1 MTWTLPEPMLTT
13 PVASPDLPPG
23 CVAEPKWDGYR
34 AQLARYANGRVL
46 LRSRQGT
53 DMSAAFPEVAGAA
66 LAQLPADTGLDG
78 ELVVWE
84 GERLAF
90 ERLQQRLARRRGAGA
105 LAAARTWPAH
115 LVVFDVVRL
124 EGADLALWPY
134 ARRRTA
140 LETLFADTPLT
151 APFTLCPSTTD
162 PATARDW
169 LTWTSA
175 GLEGLCF
182 KRLSEPYRAGTRA
195 WGKCKVR
202 TTTEAIV
209 GAVTGSAGAPRT
221 LLLGRYDDTGRLRY
235 TGRTVPLDHTSAT
248 SLGTALAPTCREH
261 PWTGRT
267 FTAGWGSRDVLD
279 VALIDPQLVVEVAV
293 DVARDVAGRWRHPVR
308 FHRIRAELHPMHVPK
323 FREGD
328 EPPTGG
334 DLREQP

>member
-13 PVASPDLPPG
+13 PVGSPDLPPG
-23 CVAEPKWDGYR
+23 SAAEPKWDGYR
-34 AQLARYANGRVL
+34 AQLARYADDRVM

-53 DMSAAFPEVAGAA
+53 DMTAAFPEIADAA
-66 LAQLPADTGLDG
+66 LAQLPGDSGLDG

-115 LVVFDVVRL
+115 LVVFDVL
-124 EGADLALWPY
+124 HLDGTDISPWSY
-134 ARRRTA
+134 ARRRTV
-140 LETLFADTPLT
+140 LETLFAHTPLT

-162 PATARDW
+162 PDTARDW

-182 KRLSEPYRAGTRA
+182 KRLAEPYRARIRA
-195 WGKCKVR
+195 WGKYKVR

-209 GAVTGSAGAPRT
+209 GAVTGSAAAPRT
-221 LLLGRYDDTGRLRY
+221 LLLGRYDESGRLRY
-235 TGRTVPLDHTSAT
+235 TGRTVPLDRTAAA
-248 SLGTALAPTCREH
+248 SLGTALVPTRGRH

-267 FTAGWGSRDVLD
+267 FAAGWPRRPGRR
-279 VALIDPQLVVEVAV
+279 AHRPA
-293 DVARDVAGRWRHPVR
+293 AG
-308 FHRIRAELHPMHVPK
+308 
-323 FREGD
+323 
-328 EPPTGG
+328 GG
-334 DLREQP
+334 GRGRRCA

>member
-13 PVASPDLPPG
+13 PVASPNLPPG
-23 CVAEPKWDGYR
+23 ASAEPKWDGYR
-34 AQLARYANGRVL
+34 AQLARYADGRVL

-53 DMSAAFPEVAGAA
+53 DMTAAFPEIADAA

-105 LAAARTWPAH
+105 LKAARTWPAH
-115 LVVFDVVRL
+115 LVVFDVLRL
-124 EGADLALWPY
+124 EGADLAPWPY

-162 PATARDW
+162 PETARDW
-169 LTWTSA
+169 LSWTSA

-182 KRLSEPYRAGTRA
+182 KRLAEPYRPGTRA
-195 WGKCKVR
+195 WGKYKVR
-202 TTTEAIV
+202 VTADAVV
-209 GAVTGSAGAPRT
+209 GAVTGTLAVPRT

-235 TGRTVPLDHTSAT
+235 TGRTVPLVRTEAT
-248 SLGTALAPTCREH
+248 SLAAALAPAGGGH
-261 PWTGRT
+261 PWTGRK
-267 FTAGWGSRDVLD
+267 FTAGWGSHDVLD
-279 VALIDPQLVVEVAV
+279 VTLVDPQLVVEVVV
-293 DVARDVAGRWRHPVR
+293 DVARDAAGRWRHPVR
-308 FHRIRAELHPMHVPK
+308 LHRVRPDVGPSAVS
-323 FREGD
+323 
-328 EPPTGG
+328 TG
-334 DLREQP
+334 

>member
-13 PVASPDLPPG
+13 PVASPDLPAG
-23 CVAEPKWDGYR
+23 AAAEPKWDGYR
-34 AQLARYANGRVL
+34 AQLARYADGRVL

-53 DMSAAFPEVAGAA
+53 DMTAVFPEIVDVA
-66 LAQLPADTGLDG
+66 LAQLPGDTGLDG

-90 ERLQQRLARRRGAGA
+90 ERLQQRLARRRGAGV

-115 LVVFDVVRL
+115 LVVFDVLRL
-124 EGADLALWPY
+124 EGADLTLWPY
-134 ARRRTA
+134 ARRRVA
-140 LETLFADTPLT
+140 LETLFADTPLA

-162 PATARDW
+162 PAAARDW

-182 KRLSEPYRAGTRA
+182 KRLTEPYRAGTRA
-195 WGKCKVR
+195 WGKYKVR

-209 GAVTGSAGAPRT
+209 GAVTGPAAVPRT

-235 TGRTVPLDHTSAT
+235 TGRTVPLARTAAN
-248 SLGTALAPTCREH
+248 SLGTALAPAGGVH

-267 FTAGWGSRDVLD
+267 FTAAGWGSRDVLD

-293 DVARDVAGRWRHPVR
+293 DVARDGAGRWRHPVR
-308 FHRIRAELHPMHVPK
+308 LHRARPDLSAAGVSRFGSGM
-323 FREGD
+323 
-328 EPPTGG
+328 TG
-334 DLREQP
+334 